1 MIAELEGNIWELR
14 MDHNYEELR
23 SVVLDILSRRE
34 RVEYPPEQYQYLWL
48 GVAEVL
54 WRRENPTQTDRR
66 NQPRLSYNDSEL
78 VREIFWDLFLQRI
91 ITLGSDDSNRE
102 YPWFKVT
109 NQGKRI
115 LEGQNP
121 YVFHDVSS
129 YTKLIQTNVPHIND
143 TTLLYL
149 LEAMQSF
156 RSGCLLG
163 ATVMLG
169 VASEH
174 SFLLLLEAA
183 ENSATHGSH
192 FKNAAEQRTIQ
203 QKFRK
208 FRAALEQHVLSS
220 LPSDLKEDVD
230 VQFDGILSVIRT
242 FRNDAGHP
250 SGKIMEREQ
259 VYVLLQMFIPYCKKL
274 YGLIEFFKTT

>member
-1 MIAELEGNIWELR
+1 MAE
-14 MDHNYEELR
+14 DHNYEELR
-23 SVVLDILSRRE
+23 SVVLDILSKRENVSYDPSQFQHLIIGVAQVLERRE
-34 RVEYPPEQYQYLWL
+34 GPGQRGLLSSDPQLSH
-48 GVAEVL
+48 
-54 WRRENPTQTDRR
+54 NDR
-66 NQPRLSYNDSEL
+66 EL

-91 ITLGSDDSNRE
+91 ITLGLNDSNRE
-102 YPWFKVT
+102 FPFFKVSS
-109 NQGKRI
+109 QGQRI
-115 LEGQNP
+115 LNNQNP
-121 YVFHDVSS
+121 YVFHDVTS
-129 YTKLIQTNVPHIND
+129 YTKLIQSNVPTIND

-149 LEAMQSF
+149 QEAMQSF
-156 RSGCLLG
+156 RSGCLLA

-174 SFLLLLEAA
+174 SFLLLVEAA
-183 ENSATHGSH
+183 EGNAKFGSH
-192 FKNAAEQRTIQ
+192 FSKVSSQRSIL

-208 FRAALEQHVLSS
+208 FRAALEQHVQAD
-220 LPSDLKEDVD
+220 LPPELKEDLD

-274 YGLIEFFKTT
+274 YGLSDFFKTP